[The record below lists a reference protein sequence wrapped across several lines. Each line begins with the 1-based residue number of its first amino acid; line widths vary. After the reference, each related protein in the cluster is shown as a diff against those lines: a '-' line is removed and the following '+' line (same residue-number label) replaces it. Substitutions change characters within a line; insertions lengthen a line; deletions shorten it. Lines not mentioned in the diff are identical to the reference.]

1 MIEVSDVAKDYG
13 PIRALDGVSFSVSRG
28 EVVGFLGPN
37 GAGKT
42 TCMKILTGFISA
54 SAGTVTIN
62 GLDIV
67 DHGVQVRAL
76 MGYLPENAPVYSEM
90 TVREYLKFVA
100 GIRGIVRTSMDR
112 RISETASM
120 VGILD
125 RLDQEIGTLSKG
137 FRQRVGLAQAMIH
150 NPEIL
155 ILDEPTS
162 GLDPNQ
168 IVEIRELIREIG
180 RDRTVILSTHNLP
193 EVTAVCN
200 RVLIVHRGRIVADG
214 SPQEIR
220 TRHGG
225 GNYCFVEIA
234 RASAEEVAAGQP
246 VPSVSHC
253 ADIQQALTAME
264 GSISVE
270 RCAGTGN
277 YCFRIHAAE
286 DRDLRPDLFHLAA
299 RSGWTVV
306 ELKNEQQDLETIFHR
321 LTL

>member
-62 GLDIV
+62 GKDIV

-100 GIRGIVRTSMDR
+100 GIRGIARTSMDR
-112 RISETASM
+112 RISETAST

-200 RVLIVHRGRIVADG
+200 RVLIVHRGKIVADG
-214 SPQEIR
+214 SPQDIR

-225 GNYCFVEIA
+225 GNSCFVEIA
-234 RASAEEVAAGQP
+234 RTSAEEAA
-246 VPSVSHC
+246 V
-253 ADIQQALTAME
+253 IEQALAGMD
-264 GSISVE
+264 GCLSVE
-270 RCAGTGN
+270 RCAGTVN
-277 YCFRIHAAE
+277 YCFRVHAAN
-286 DRDLRPDLFHLAA
+286 DRDLRPDLFRLAVS
-299 RSGWTVV
+299 SGWTVV